1 MVIGKL
7 YREISLGPLSGSE
20 MSIEMTRRY
29 GPSLEEEE
37 EGGVVQHRGRDDGTE
52 VLKVLA
58 VGPECC
64 PLLGREV
71 FRGFPPERA
80 RDLEPL
86 HLP

>member
-1 MVIGKL
+1 
-7 YREISLGPLSGSE
+7 

-29 GPSLEEEE
+29 GPSPEEEE
-37 EGGVVQHRGRDDGTE
+37 AGGIVQRRGRNEGTE
-52 VLKVLA
+52 ILEVLA